1 MSYVAPGTPDNVALA
16 QHVNGRLRAETRIV
30 AARAFLFRAAGLGLF
45 AALAGIGIGAASYG
59 WSYVQDYRSGAE
71 RIAQAL
77 QAAFA
82 GMTVRT
88 TGEVSLK
95 DGVVRLDPESRVKLA
110 GEAPPAVTGP
120 TASQLKAD
128 AAPASKAAVSTSFT
142 VFKQVPYLDGQI
154 VTGWNYRPN
163 EDAPF
168 QQYCYFTRV
177 ESGAKGEIK
186 LQIDLAIDGRTL
198 PQPPASEYK
207 LSVLS
212 PNCVWHAKT

>member
-45 AALAGIGIGAASYG
+45 AALAGIGIGSAAYG

-77 QAAFA
+77 QAALSDVTLK
-82 GMTVRT
+82 TV
-88 TGEVSLK
+88 GEVSLK
-95 DGVVRLDPESRVKLA
+95 DGVVRLDPEARVKVA
-110 GEAPPAVTGP
+110 GEAPAAPGP

-128 AAPASKAAVSTSFT
+128 AAPASKATVSTSFT
-142 VFKQVPYLDGQI
+142 IFKQVPYLDGQI
-154 VTGWNYRPN
+154 VTGWNYKPN

-177 ESGAKGEIK
+177 DSGPKGEVK
-186 LQIDLAIDGRTL
+186 VQIDLAIDGKTL

-207 LSVLS
+207 LAVLAT
-212 PNCVWHAKT
+212 NCVWHAKG